1 VGLWLLAAI
10 SAVTFGQ
17 RVLAVHRSAAAR
29 AAPAGPAATGAGAP
43 GDAAPGG
50 AATQHAGGAPDGPA

>member
-29 AAPAGPAATGAGAP
+29 AAPASTDAT

-50 AATQHAGGAPDGPA
+50 AATQHGGGAPDGPA